1 MQRDTSLDGGF
12 SSGESWFPLDRDFS
26 WQNVATEREDARSLL
41 NLYRV
46 LLALRR
52 AQPELALGTYRL
64 ISVTQ
69 DVLIYERAHL
79 GRRLRVA
86 LNFGTQS
93 HNVDWRGR
101 ILLSTHLDR
110 RSVATNGELSLRG
123 AEGTVLEPESQN

>member
-1 MQRDTSLDGGF
+1 M
-12 SSGESWFPLDRDFS
+12 
-26 WQNVATEREDARSLL
+26 NARSLL

-46 LLALRR
+46 LLALPR

-69 DVLIYERAHL
+69 DVLIYERAHH

-93 HNVDWRGR
+93 HMLRIANVDWRGR

-110 RSVATNGELSLRG
+110 RSVATNGELTLRG
-123 AEGTVLEPESQN
+123 AEGIVLEPESQN